1 MVQKIL
7 IATDPLDILNIEI
20 HKIKTMRT
28 QSTKTLEVD
37 YKI

>member
-7 IATDPLDILNIEI
+7 IATDPLEILNIEI
-20 HKIKTMRT
+20 HKIKTMT

-37 YKI
+37 CKI